1 LADRHADS
9 IFNCWRG
16 IVMVTSKATSE
27 HYAWGNGCE
36 GWRLLNRS
44 DVSVIHERM
53 PPGTQ
58 ESRHYHEKARQ
69 FFFILRGTA
78 TMEMSVESHSL
89 GEQQGIEI
97 PPGIPHQIFNRSTT
111 DLEFLVISSPT
122 TIGDR
127 ITT

>member
-1 LADRHADS
+1 
-9 IFNCWRG
+9 
-16 IVMVTSKATSE
+16 MVTSKATAE
-27 HYAWGNGCE
+27 HYEWGTKCE

-58 ESRHYHEKARQ
+58 ESRHYHMKARQ
-69 FFFILRGTA
+69 FFFILSGTA
-78 TMEMSVESHSL
+78 TMEMGVESHSL
-89 GEQQGIEI
+89 SERQGIEI
-97 PPGIPHQIFNRSTT
+97 PPGIPHQIFNRSAI

-127 ITT
+127 VTT